1 MIQIQTAKPEELA
14 IIRKIAYETWPS
26 AYSSIL
32 SPAQIDYMLD
42 KMYDLKTL
50 EDQLT
55 EQGHVFLLAT
65 QNKIPLGFAGFQ
77 LNSPIPNSAK
87 LHKIYL
93 LPQAQGKGIGK
104 LLIQEVLG
112 LSKSGNQESIML
124 NVNKFNQQAIRFY
137 ESQGFEES
145 YREVIDI
152 GGGYVM
158 DDLVLKYDL

>member
-1 MIQIQTAKPEELA
+1 MIQIQIATLEELA
-14 IIRKIAYETWPS
+14 VIRKIAYETWPS
-26 AYSSIL
+26 TYSSIL

-50 EDQLT
+50 ENQLT
-55 EQGHVFLLAT
+55 EEGHVFLLAT
-65 QNKIPLGFAGFQ
+65 QNNIPLGFAGFQ
-77 LNSPIPNSAK
+77 LNCQIPNCAK

-104 LLIQEVLG
+104 LLLQEVLR
-112 LSKSGNQESIML
+112 LSQRGNQESIML
-124 NVNKFNQQAIRFY
+124 NVNKFNLQAIMFY
-137 ESQGFEES
+137 MSQGFKES

-152 GGGYVM
+152 GAGFVM

>member
-1 MIQIQTAKPEELA
+1 MIQIQTATLEELA

-32 SPAQIDYMLD
+32 SPAQIDYMLE

-50 EDQLT
+50 ENQLT

-77 LNSPIPNSAK
+77 LNCQIPNCAK

-104 LLIQEVLG
+104 LLLQEVLR
-112 LSKSGNQESIML
+112 LSQRGNQESIML
-124 NVNKFNQQAIRFY
+124 NVNKFNLQAIMFY
-137 ESQGFEES
+137 MSQGFKES

-152 GGGYVM
+152 GAGFVM